1 MKQRLAFCGRHPM
14 ATAYVLALALW
25 ALYALFC
32 AGWDALGF
40 ATGRLYTQTLALAD
54 VPMQDIALSGDG
66 WVTTD
71 GDPQL
76 LLDLDQ
82 AVRSVT
88 LAVDAPASGFE
99 GYYGRPGQDPSLR
112 RRVWADETAD
122 GQVRLVFPLGGGSVR
137 IDPAGSAGVVLS
149 ADADAVLTVN
159 APLPLW
165 LYFVPRG
172 GQGPALALLPAIFA
186 ALWDLA
192 AFWAACLRR
201 RAHP

>member
-14 ATAYVLALALW
+14 ATAYALALALW
-25 ALYALFC
+25 VLYALFC

-40 ATGRLYTQTLALAD
+40 ATGRLHTQTLALAD
-54 VPMQDIALSGDG
+54 VPVQGIALSGDV

-88 LAVDAPASGFE
+88 FATDAPASGFE
-99 GYYGRPGQDPSLR
+99 GYYGSPGQDPSLR

-137 IDPAGSAGVVLS
+137 IDPAGSAGVVLGGP
-149 ADADAVLTVN
+149 DITLTVN

-165 LYFVPRG
+165 LYFVPMG
-172 GQGPALALLPAIFA
+172 DQGPALVLLPAVFA

-192 AFWAACLRR
+192 AFWAARLRR
-201 RAHP
+201 AQS